1 MRNSKQEPYLLH
13 EEELMTMKND
23 KNCEFIST
31 FLVTAALNETDMEV
45 ELSIEDPEDDVAF
58 AAITNSILDK

>member
-1 MRNSKQEPYLLH
+1 MSNENQK
-13 EEELMTMKND
+13 TNKDAN
-23 KNCEFIST
+23 FVST
-31 FLVTAALNETDMEV
+31 FLVTAALNERDMEV